1 MSQRQ
6 IEVRFPPHLRRF
18 IDVPEVYFL
27 AGKTVREVVD
37 QLEVEYPGVAS
48 YLLHENGNMRQHV
61 NIFLGDK
68 LISDRISLSDPLD
81 GVDQITIM
89 QALSGG

>member
-1 MSQRQ
+1 MHVRE

-18 IDVPEVYFL
+18 MKLPEVHL
-27 AGKTVREVVD
+27 SSGNTVREVVEN
-37 QLEVEYPGVAS
+37 LEVEVPGVS
-48 YLLHENGNMRQHV
+48 DYLMHENGTMRQHV

-68 LISDRISLSDPLD
+68 LISDRISLSDSLEN
-81 GVDQITIM
+81 VEHITIM